1 MHDSKFFFFLHFF
14 FGWEEKVWTNGF
26 TPAFISCSISRTFTL
41 CFFSLPGVNLSPYM
55 WYDNIES
62 EPICPWRDWQNCTLS
77 ETRLLGRSH
86 QTEPK
91 RRSELDKSRLVCI
104 KRPKLRCPYY
114 YHIIL
119 KNFCSENKH
128 YSEESLLHIACSNCS
143 SVDWY
148 VLQFSV
154 RVA

>member
-1 MHDSKFFFFLHFF
+1 MHDSKFFFLHFF
-14 FGWEEKVWTNGF
+14 LGGKKKFGPMVL
-26 TPAFISCSISRTFTL
+26 RQL
-41 CFFSLPGVNLSPYM
+41 LSPVAFHALSRCVFSPSRESIFRRT

-143 SVDWY
+143 SVACY
-148 VLQFSV
+148 VLQFSA